1 MIHLSLR
8 KRILASGWESL
19 FPITDSHP
27 QAALSDLV
35 RSEFPFPIPNFL
47 LQSLPSALR
56 GLNGDFD
63 PMRASGIAS
72 AGQQSS
78 RFRKSVHSLRL
89 RAGEPVSTGLCKR
102 RAKPESGPRET
113 GRRRSS
119 EGNSRPACPFR
130 RDFASAGRSPKAV
143 PEKRVAAAA
152 ARETMAVRETAVH
165 RKAGIQAA
173 APQAQR
179 ASSPTC
185 SQSLQPNMQSIPAAQ
200 PVALPSASPGSAC
213 LGCRSGA

>member
-89 RAGEPVSTGLCKR
+89 RAGVPASTGLCKR
-102 RAKPESGPRET
+102 RAKHESGPRET
-113 GRRRSS
+113 GRRSSNEGNRSS
-119 EGNSRPACPFR
+119 EGNSS
-130 RDFASAGRSPKAV
+130 ASQGRHPC
-143 PEKRVAAAA
+143 
-152 ARETMAVRETAVH
+152 
-165 RKAGIQAA
+165 
-173 APQAQR
+173 
-179 ASSPTC
+179 SPTC
-185 SQSLQPNMQSIPAAQ
+185 SPTVSPTVSPTISQLQRMLGLQDRSR
-200 PVALPSASPGSAC
+200 SA
-213 LGCRSGA
+213 

>member
-89 RAGEPVSTGLCKR
+89 RAGVPASTGLCKR

-113 GRRRSS
+113 DRRSSS
-119 EGNSRPACPFR
+119 EGNSS
-130 RDFASAGRSPKAV
+130 ASQGRHPC
-143 PEKRVAAAA
+143 
-152 ARETMAVRETAVH
+152 
-165 RKAGIQAA
+165 
-173 APQAQR
+173 
-179 ASSPTC
+179 SPTC
-185 SQSLQPNMQSIPAAQ
+185 SPTVSPTISQLQRMLGLQDRSR
-200 PVALPSASPGSAC
+200 SA
-213 LGCRSGA
+213 

>member
-89 RAGEPVSTGLCKR
+89 RAGVPASTGLCKR

-113 GRRRSS
+113 GHRSSS
-119 EGNSRPACPFR
+119 EGNNGSEGNSICPIRPACPLR
-130 RDFASAGRSPKAV
+130 RDFASARRSPKAV
-143 PEKRVAAAA
+143 PEKRAAAA
-152 ARETMAVRETAVH
+152 EMRGNAAARETAVH

-179 ASSPTC
+179 V
-185 SQSLQPNMQSIPAAQ
+185 SIQAA
-200 PVALPSASPGSAC
+200 VPS
-213 LGCRSGA
+213 RWR

>member
-1 MIHLSLR
+1 M
-8 KRILASGWESL
+8 ASGWESL

-89 RAGEPVSTGLCKR
+89 RAGVPASTGLCKR
-102 RAKPESGPRET
+102 RAKHESGPRET
-113 GRRRSS
+113 GRRRSNEGNRSS
-119 EGNSRPACPFR
+119 EGNSSASQGRHPSSCPTSPAC
-130 RDFASAGRSPKAV
+130 K
-143 PEKRVAAAA
+143 
-152 ARETMAVRETAVH
+152 
-165 RKAGIQAA
+165 
-173 APQAQR
+173 
-179 ASSPTC
+179 
-185 SQSLQPNMQSIPAAQ
+185 QPNMQPI
-200 PVALPSASPGSAC
+200 PSALHAVNPGSPTGSPTISQSRQRM
-213 LGCRSGA
+213 LGLQVRSMSA